1 MASITSW
8 VSIATTCCLVFL
20 LVLSISETE
29 VDAGKAHH
37 AGGGP
42 NFNNL
47 NKKYF
52 DDDEEARFKKYF
64 DDDEEARFKKY
75 FDDDEEARFKKYFDD
90 DEEARFK
97 KSQGAKLHHN
107 AAH

>member
-1 MASITSW
+1 M
-8 VSIATTCCLVFL
+8 FL

-29 VDAGKAHH
+29 VEAGKAHH
-37 AGGGP
+37 SGVGHK
-42 NFNNL
+42 FNNL
-47 NKKYF
+47 KKKYF

>member
-29 VDAGKAHH
+29 VEAGKAHH
-37 AGGGP
+37 ANAGGHK
-42 NFNNL
+42 FNNL
-47 NKKYF
+47 KKKYF
-52 DDDEEARFKKYF
+52 DDEEEARFKKYF

-75 FDDDEEARFKKYFDD
+75 FDEDEEARFKKYFDD
-90 DEEARFK
+90 EEEARFK
-97 KSQGAKLHHN
+97 KSQGARHHN